1 MESLALSHFDYIVI
15 GIIAL
20 SGLIAFF
27 RGFVQETLS
36 LLLWII
42 AFAAAMFLNAYLDP
56 YFINY
61 IDSPEIRR
69 ILTIITVFIGIIF
82 VGGLLIKFLRGL
94 VHWSGMGG
102 LDRLLGVLFGFLR
115 GMLLIVVIYLVLPS
129 DFKQSPFIT
138 DSKSSKYLKKYAP
151 MAEKFFKSMIS
162 DKNSVMLKSNI
173 STIYETT

>member
-69 ILTIITVFIGIIF
+69 ILTIITVFVGIIF

-129 DFKQSPFIT
+129 DFKQSPFIA

>member
-1 MESLALSHFDYIVI
+1 LESLALSHFDYIVI

-36 LLLWII
+36 LLLWVI

-69 ILTIITVFIGIIF
+69 ILTIITVFVGIIF
-82 VGGLLIKFLRGL
+82 LGGLLIKLLRGL

-138 DSKSSKYLKKYAP
+138 DSKSSTYLKKYAP

-162 DKNSVMLKSNI
+162 DKNSVMLNSNI

>member
-1 MESLALSHFDYIVI
+1 LESLALSHFDYIVI

-69 ILTIITVFIGIIF
+69 ILTIITVFVGIIF
-82 VGGLLIKFLRGL
+82 VGGLLIRFLRGL

-173 STIYETT
+173 STIYKTT

>member
-1 MESLALSHFDYIVI
+1 MGSLALVNFDYLVI

-36 LLLWII
+36 LLLWVI
-42 AFAAAMFLNAYLDP
+42 AFAAAMFFYVYLDP
-56 YFINY
+56 YLINY
-61 IDSPEIRR
+61 IDNAEIRR
-69 ILTIITVFIGIIF
+69 ILTIISVFVGIIF
-82 VGGLLIKFLRGL
+82 LGGLFIKLLRGL

-102 LDRLLGVLFGFLR
+102 LDRLLGVLFGFFR
-115 GMLLIVVIYLVLPS
+115 GMLLIVVIYLVLP
-129 DFKQSPFIT
+129 DEFKQSKFIAE
-138 DSKSSKYLKKYAP
+138 SKSSTYLKKYAP

-162 DKNSVMLKSNI
+162 DKNSVMLKTDI

>member
-1 MESLALSHFDYIVI
+1 MESLALSLFDYLVL

-27 RGFVQETLS
+27 RGFIQETLS
-36 LLLWII
+36 LLLWIT
-42 AFAAAMFLNAYLDP
+42 AFAAAMLLNAYLDP
-56 YFINY
+56 YFVNY

-69 ILTIITVFIGIIF
+69 MLTITSVFVGVIF
-82 VGGLLIKFLRGL
+82 TGGLLIKLIRGL
-94 VHWSGMGG
+94 AHWSGMGG

-129 DFKQSPFIT
+129 DFKQSAFIT
-138 DSKSSKYLKKYAP
+138 ESKSSTYLKKYAP

-162 DKNSVMLKSNI
+162 DKNSVMLKSDI

>member
-1 MESLALSHFDYIVI
+1 MESLALSHLDYIVI

-69 ILTIITVFIGIIF
+69 ILTIITVFVGIIF
-82 VGGLLIKFLRGL
+82 VGGLLIKFLRSL

-162 DKNSVMLKSNI
+162 DKNSVMLNSNI

>member
-1 MESLALSHFDYIVI
+1 MESIALSHFDYLVI

-42 AFAAAMFLNAYLDP
+42 AFAAAMFLNVYLDP

-69 ILTIITVFIGIIF
+69 ILTIITVFVGIIF
-82 VGGLLIKFLRGL
+82 VGGLLIKFLRSL

-102 LDRLLGVLFGFLR
+102 LDRLLGVLFGFFR
-115 GMLLIVVIYLVLPS
+115 GMLLIVVIYLVLP
-129 DFKQSPFIT
+129 DEFKQSKFIAE
-138 DSKSSKYLKKYAP
+138 SKSSTYLKKYAP

-162 DKNSVMLKSNI
+162 DKNSVMLKTDI

>member
-1 MESLALSHFDYIVI
+1 MESIALSHFDYLVI
-15 GIIAL
+15 GVITL

-42 AFAAAMFLNAYLDP
+42 AFAAAMVLNAYLDP
-56 YFINY
+56 YFLEY
-61 IDSPEIRR
+61 IDSPQIRR
-69 ILTIITVFIGIIF
+69 IVTIITVFVGIIF
-82 VGGLLIKFLRGL
+82 LGGLLIKLLRGL

-102 LDRLLGVLFGFLR
+102 LDRLLGVLFGIIR
-115 GMLLIVVIYLVLPS
+115 GILLIVVIFLVLP
-129 DFKQSPFIT
+129 DELKQSSFVT
-138 DSKSSKYLKKYAP
+138 QSKSSTYLNKYAP

-162 DKNSVMLKSNI
+162 DKNSVMLKSEI

>member
-1 MESLALSHFDYIVI
+1 MESLTLSHFDYILI
-15 GIIAL
+15 GVIAL

-42 AFAAAMFLNAYLDP
+42 AFAAAMFLNAFLDP

-61 IDSPEIRR
+61 IESPEIRR
-69 ILTIITVFIGIIF
+69 ILTIITVFVGIIF
-82 VGGLLIKFLRGL
+82 LGGLLIRLLRGL

-138 DSKSSKYLKKYAP
+138 DSKSSTFN
-151 MAEKFFKSMIS
+151 ESS
-162 DKNSVMLKSNI
+162 
-173 STIYETT
+173 ETL

>member
-69 ILTIITVFIGIIF
+69 ILTIITVYVGIIF
-82 VGGLLIKFLRGL
+82 LGGLIIKLLRGL

-138 DSKSSKYLKKYAP
+138 DSKSSTYLKKYAP

-162 DKNSVMLKSNI
+162 DKNSVMLKADI

>member
-1 MESLALSHFDYIVI
+1 MESIALVNFDYLVI

-36 LLLWII
+36 LLLWVI
-42 AFAAAMFLNAYLDP
+42 AFAAAMFFYVYLDP
-56 YFINY
+56 YLINY
-61 IDSPEIRR
+61 IDNAEIRR
-69 ILTIITVFIGIIF
+69 ILTIISVFVGIIF
-82 VGGLLIKFLRGL
+82 LGGLFIKLLRGL

-102 LDRLLGVLFGFLR
+102 LDRLLGVLFGFFR
-115 GMLLIVVIYLVLPS
+115 GMLLIVVIYLVLP
-129 DFKQSPFIT
+129 DEFKQSKFIAE
-138 DSKSSKYLKKYAP
+138 SKSSTYLKKYAP

-162 DKNSVMLKSNI
+162 DKNSVMLKSDI

>member
-69 ILTIITVFIGIIF
+69 ILTIITVFVGIIF
-82 VGGLLIKFLRGL
+82 VGGLLIRFLRGL

>member
-1 MESLALSHFDYIVI
+1 MESLALSHFDYIFI

-20 SGLIAFF
+20 SGVIAFF

-69 ILTIITVFIGIIF
+69 ILTIITVFVGIIF
-82 VGGLLIKFLRGL
+82 VGGLLIRFLRGL

-102 LDRLLGVLFGFLR
+102 LDRLLGVLFGFLG

-173 STIYETT
+173 STIYKTT

>member
-1 MESLALSHFDYIVI
+1 LESLTLSHFDYILI
-15 GIIAL
+15 GVIAL
-20 SGLIAFF
+20 SGFIAFF

-42 AFAAAMFLNAYLDP
+42 AFAAAMFLNAFLDP

-61 IDSPEIRR
+61 IESPEIRR
-69 ILTIITVFIGIIF
+69 ILTIITVFVGIIF
-82 VGGLLIKFLRGL
+82 SGGLLIKLLRGL

-129 DFKQSPFIT
+129 DLKQSPFIK
-138 DSKSSKYLKKYAP
+138 DSKSSTYLKKYAP